1 MFDPQDIVATDW
13 NISNIDPEAD
23 MSNKVTETGVTV
35 IDTVAMDAGHYWRGP
50 PMDQSLENILKW
62 NCNSTTFH
70 VTMYNIFNFL
80 VPISNIHYI
89 VIDLTA
95 CVAS

>member
-35 IDTVAMDAGHYWRGP
+35 TDTVAMDTGHY
-50 PMDQSLENILKW
+50 
-62 NCNSTTFH
+62 
-70 VTMYNIFNFL
+70 
-80 VPISNIHYI
+80 
-89 VIDLTA
+89 
-95 CVAS
+95 